1 MNVSSAEFD
10 RSAPDL
16 DSCPDESLPEFAFI
30 GRSNVGK
37 SSLVNLLLGRR
48 ELAKV
53 SATPGHTKMINFYNI
68 NRTWRLVDLPG
79 YGFAEVARKNREKF
93 SESVAEYLSL
103 RPNLAG
109 IFLLI
114 DSRHPPQKLDLE
126 FVHWLGR
133 CPAPFALVFTKT
145 DKASPTRV
153 QTNITAFLDSI
164 AGTFDTLPEVF
175 TSSSVKRTGRTE
187 LLAVIEKAVAAVPAA
202 PETPKNPGNWPVA
215 N

>member
-53 SATPGHTKMINFYNI
+53 SATPGHTKMINFYTI

-93 SESVAEYLSL
+93 SESVAEYLSQ

-187 LLAVIEKAVAAVPAA
+187 LLAVIEKAVTAAPAA
-202 PETPKNPGNWPVA
+202 PEAPKNPGNWPVA

>member
-37 SSLVNLLLGRR
+37 SSLVNLLLGKRA
-48 ELAKV
+48 LAKV
-53 SATPGHTKMINFYNI
+53 SATPGHTKMINFYDI

-93 SESVAEYLSL
+93 SQSVADYLAL
-103 RPNLAG
+103 RPNLTG

-126 FVHWLGR
+126 FVHWLGS

-153 QTNITAFLDSI
+153 QSNITAFLASL
-164 AGTFDTLPEVF
+164 AGTFVTLPEVF
-175 TSSSVKRTGRTE
+175 TTSAVKRTGRTE
-187 LLAVIEKAVAAVPAA
+187 LLAVIERAIVAEQAQAKDGA
-202 PETPKNPGNWPVA
+202 GNPES
-215 N
+215 

>member
-1 MNVSSAEFD
+1 MQISSAEFD

-37 SSLVNLLLGRR
+37 SSLINLLLGRR

-53 SATPGHTKMINFYNI
+53 SATPGHTKMINFYTV
-68 NRTWRLVDLPG
+68 NRNWRLVDLPG
-79 YGFAEVARKNREKF
+79 YGFAEVARANREKF
-93 SESVAEYLSL
+93 SESVGEYLSQ
-103 RPNLAG
+103 RPNLGG

-126 FVHWLGR
+126 FIHWLGS

-145 DKASPTRV
+145 DKASETRV
-153 QTNITAFLDSI
+153 QANIKAFLDSLS
-164 AGTFDTLPEVF
+164 GSFVTLPEVYT
-175 TSSSVKRTGRTE
+175 TSAVERTGLTE
-187 LLAVIEKAVAAVPAA
+187 LLAVIERALAEESS
-202 PETPKNPGNWPVA
+202 ET
-215 N
+215 